1 MLNSYFSYSSE
12 TDRDELLDATKCLS
26 CVYFS
31 FCQSRGEQKKNP
43 NRFLVC
49 VCVCDSSR
57 LNFPP
62 TGRGGGGLVGG
73 GIFRIWAFS
82 FSCVITEG
90 RERKKGSN

>member
-1 MLNSYFSYSSE
+1 MRQNVFRASISHFVKVAGNRKKTQ
-12 TDRDELLDATKCLS
+12 TD
-26 CVYFS
+26 FW
-31 FCQSRGEQKKNP
+31 
-43 NRFLVC
+43 C

-62 TGRGGGGLVGG
+62 TGRGLVGG

-90 RERKKGSN
+90 REKKKRI